1 MSDETRDFLSAAG
14 QGFLMIITV
23 VGLGWTALTI
33 FLLVMM
39 LAMIQMAKK
48 AGIGAPD
55 PTMNVTG
62 DKAGPGI

>member
-14 QGFLMIITV
+14 QGFLMIITI

-55 PTMNVTG
+55 ATMNVTG

>member
-14 QGFLMIITV
+14 QGLLMIVFI
-23 VGLGWTALTI
+23 VGLGWTVLTI

-39 LAMIQMAKK
+39 LAMIQMAKS

-55 PTMNVTG
+55 ATMNAMG